1 MSQPRGASAFETH
14 HRTHCLG
21 ELRPNH
27 EGLSVTVC
35 GWVDLRRDLGKL
47 IFVELRDRYG
57 IAQVVVD
64 LGSHPDLDKQG
75 ASTIRLEEILKVRG
89 KVRRRDAS
97 NINKHMPTGE
107 IEIEVES
114 FEFLARVPGEVK
126 QLPVPTGT
134 SADRDAQ
141 KGKETDEEVRM
152 QYRYLDLRRPT
163 LQQRLMLRHKICAA
177 FRRWFDAKGFVDVET
192 PVLTKS
198 TPEGSRD
205 YLVPSRVHPGHFY
218 ALPQSPQLFKQLLMV
233 AGMDRYYQIVKCY
246 RDEDLRK
253 DRQPEFTQLDLEM
266 TFVTEED
273 VLREVEGAV
282 EQACHAVAEAIE
294 ATEPARAKGLRA
306 VKAPFRRLTF
316 AEALGRYG
324 VDKPDLRFEL
334 DITDVTAACSRAEGF
349 LKEAA
354 TAKRKCLDGTEVQG
368 GAARALRIPG
378 GVEKFSRKDLDSL
391 PEVVKDKGLKGV
403 AWLKV
408 AGEKGTKGKD
418 RAQTSLGKLGSDEL
432 VEAILDATGAV
443 KGDLVLLVADKR
455 ERIAAEAMGLVRLH
469 AAEKLGLREADP
481 ARQEFAW
488 VVQFPLFAEDEETGG
503 FKPESHPFTDPLPE
517 DMHLLDKDPLVVK
530 SRHYDLVLNGTEL
543 GSGSVRIHTPE
554 LQKRIFK
561 ILGLTDEQQKSKF
574 GFLIDA
580 FKYGAPPHG
589 GIALGVDRFC
599 AMLTKTPS
607 IRDVIAFPK
616 TNRATDVMTDAPS
629 LATEKQLAE
638 AHIKLVG
645 AEEKK

>member
-1 MSQPRGASAFETH
+1 MAPSSEYSTT
-14 HRTHCLG
+14 HRTHSLG
-21 ELRPNH
+21 ELRPVH
-27 EGLSVTVC
+27 DGQEVTIC

-57 IAQVVVD
+57 IAQIVLD
-64 LGSHPDLDKQG
+64 LGAHPELEQAG
-75 ASTIRLEEILKVRG
+75 ASTIRLEEILKIKGR
-89 KVRRRDAS
+89 VRRREPE
-97 NINKHMPTGE
+97 NVNKKMPTGE
-107 IEIEVES
+107 VEIEVLGLT
-114 FEFLARVPGEVK
+114 FLARVPADIK

-134 SADRDAQ
+134 GADRDAL

-152 QYRYLDLRRPT
+152 QYRYLDLRRPS
-163 LQQRLMLRHKICAA
+163 LQQRLMLRHRICAA
-177 FRRWFDAKGFVDVET
+177 FRRWFDKRGFVDVET

-205 YLVPSRVHPGHFY
+205 YLVPSRIHPGHFY

-233 AGMDRYYQIVKCY
+233 AGMDRYYQLVKCY

-282 EQACHAVAEAIE
+282 EQACHAVADEVE

-306 VKAPFRRLTF
+306 VKAPFRRITF
-316 AEALGRYG
+316 AESLLKYG
-324 VDKPDLRFEL
+324 IDKPDLRFGLE
-334 DITDVTAACSRAEGF
+334 IADVTAACAQAEGF

-354 TAKRKCLDGTEVQG
+354 TAKRKRADGTETQS
-368 GAARALRIPG
+368 GAARAMRIPG
-378 GVEKFSRKDLDSL
+378 GAEKFSRKDLDSL

-403 AWLKV
+403 AWIKV
-408 AGEKGTKGKD
+408 AGDPGTKGKD
-418 RAQTSLGKLGSDEL
+418 RAQTSLGKLGSDAL
-432 VEAILDATGAV
+432 VEAILDATHAQ
-443 KGDLVLLVADKR
+443 KGDLVLLVADKK
-455 ERIAAEAMGLVRLH
+455 ERTAAEAMGLVRLH

-481 ARQEFAW
+481 SRLELAW
-488 VVQFPLFAEDEETGG
+488 IVEFPLFAEDEETGG
-503 FKPESHPFTDPLPE
+503 FKPESHPFTDPRPE
-517 DMHLLDKDPLVVK
+517 DMHLLDSDPLLAR

-543 GSGSVRIHTPE
+543 GSGSVRIHTPD
-554 LQKRIFK
+554 LQAKIFR
-561 ILGLTDEQQKSKF
+561 ILGLTEEEQKAKF
-574 GFLIDA
+574 GFLLSA
-580 FKYGAPPHG
+580 FRYGAPPHG

-629 LATEKQLAE
+629 PATEKQLKE
-638 AHIKLVG
+638 AHIQLLK
-645 AEEKK
+645 